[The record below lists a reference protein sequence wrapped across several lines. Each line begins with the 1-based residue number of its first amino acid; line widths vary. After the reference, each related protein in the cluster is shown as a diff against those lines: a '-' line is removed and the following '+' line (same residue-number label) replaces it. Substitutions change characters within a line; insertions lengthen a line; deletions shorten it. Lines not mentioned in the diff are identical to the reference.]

1 MVQVGSF
8 GRLSFKEQQTLKKV
22 FIHLGKQWVLKLRRE
37 PSHRAARG
45 KKILETWHPPQPLL
59 LLHIYWREMNTD
71 VHTRTCTL
79 RFMETFC
86 KKKSPK

>member
-8 GRLSFKEQQTLKKV
+8 GRLSFKEQQTLRKAVGPEVKEGTK
-22 FIHLGKQWVLKLRRE
+22 HK
-37 PSHRAARG
+37 AARG
-45 KKILETWHPPQPLL
+45 KKILETWHRPQPVL

-86 KKKSPK
+86 KKSPK